1 MTAKELSP
9 LIKDR
14 VLHWVSLSLQTNAQ
28 RRVFQYLDRYI
39 AVSSLSSPA
48 FSFWLQFSL
57 SFYLSINFDPT
68 QSLRCLDFFN
78 KTNKQNLLQSSHN
91 SWTPIKLVLCWGHWF
106 AWYENSWM
114 EKFLM
119 RWESLQNFF
128 HSFVWVIMI
137 VKINKSN
144 GKIYIYFFLSISG
157 IEKSVDL
164 SCSVFSS
171 FNTC

>member
-1 MTAKELSP
+1 MTVKELSP
-9 LIKDR
+9 WIKDR

-48 FSFWLQFSL
+48 FSFCLQFSL

-68 QSLRCLDFFN
+68 QSLRCLDFFFSHFN
-78 KTNKQNLLQSSHN
+78 KTNKQNRNLFTWGFFLQSSHN

-144 GKIYIYFFLSISG
+144 GKIFF
-157 IEKSVDL
+157 
-164 SCSVFSS
+164 F
-171 FNTC
+171 